1 MKTEVLF
8 SFDAEDYTSQ
18 RNADAILALATM
30 LSEEGVTGHFAVV
43 GLLAQQLVSWGRQD
57 VLEALAPHVIG
68 CHSYSHSMHPV
79 MAEMSDV
86 EDYET
91 ASRRVAEMEQKG
103 LDILRNVFKG
113 KDILFAVPPGS
124 DTSYTAQYFYAEQGI
139 PFYFDTPVCDKENSL
154 LDYCSLTHV
163 PYAVAVE
170 QIFMGSKKMDV
181 ERLLDELS
189 GKRRVILYHHPNMS
203 VKKVFW
209 DKLNYNGHN
218 ERAFGDWIDAE
229 DRPLGE
235 TIAFWSNY
243 RRLIRRL
250 KADGRFV
257 ITDAYALLRE
267 RQRHAPPA
275 MTQEAIP
282 PIAAELRKLSAPA
295 PIGSYCVSDLFYAM
309 AEFLKGGTAYVPGL
323 VKGFLSRP
331 EGIQKPVTVS
341 KDDIRQA
348 AAQIKT
354 GAFIPEQI
362 RVGDALLGPA
372 DYLFA
377 MAEALCSGAAEVT
390 LQPRP
395 QLVDISG
402 LPRLEALAL
411 KGKWLFSPDFQDSY
425 VSERLRLQAWTL
437 RRYGY

>member
-8 SFDAEDYTSQ
+8 SFDSEDYTSQ

-43 GLLAQQLVSWGRQD
+43 GLLAQQLVRWGRQD
-57 VLEALAPHVIG
+57 VLDALAPHVIG

-103 LDILRNVFKG
+103 LDLLHEVFRG

-139 PFYFDTPVCDKENSL
+139 PFYFDTPVCDSENSL

-163 PYAVAVE
+163 PYTVAVE
-170 QIFMGSKKMDV
+170 QIFMGSKPMDV

-209 DKLNYNGHN
+209 DMLNYNGHN
-218 ERAFGDWIDAE
+218 ERAFGDWIEAE

-235 TIAFWSNY
+235 TIAFWSSY

-250 KADGRFV
+250 KADTRFV
-257 ITDAYALLRE
+257 VTDAYALLRE

-275 MTQEAIP
+275 MTREDMPAL
-282 PIAAELRKLSAPA
+282 AAELRKSSAPA
-295 PIGSYCVSDLFYAM
+295 PVGRYCVSDLFYAM
-309 AEFLKGGTAYVPGL
+309 AEFLRGGVEYVPGL

-331 EGIQKPVTVS
+331 EGIQKPVKVS

-377 MAEALCSGAAEVT
+377 MAEALLPGTEDVA

-395 QLVDISG
+395 QLVDISD
-402 LPRLEALAL
+402 LPKLEALSL
-411 KGKWLFSPDFQDSY
+411 KGKWLFSPEFQDRF